1 MRLSHTTRV
10 RTSGYGE
17 YAYVYNTATGYRSL
31 ADGVAPDILEQL
43 RAGATLRELADAI
56 MRTYDVDDRAMVL
69 TDCTLFL
76 AELFRNGCLEDV
88 EPELAQAFE
97 ESAMQMDAAVS
108 ETVGDAKDP
117 DQDFDAELRAV
128 CEQNNTLE
136 HAYFELTYRCNAR
149 CIHCYEEHCPSSA
162 GELTYGELCR
172 VLDELRAMNTMQV
185 TFTGGEVSM
194 RRDFIDICRYATQLG
209 FVVHVYTNGTGFSN
223 DELKALA
230 AMDLG
235 SVSVSLY
242 CPDAASHDAITRL
255 PGSFDRTRAT
265 LAYFKR
271 HGVRT
276 CVKTILL
283 TKTLPGMRELIDL
296 VAAEGHELELSLQVL
311 ASQMGAYDADA
322 LRVHD
327 VDELTSII
335 RYEQEAMGRE
345 TPSIRPGTREHVCG
359 IGRSLNITPTGD
371 ITPCNVLT
379 TPVGNVCKSSIEQ
392 VWCRSRELAVLR
404 CLHRNHLCS
413 KCRSCD
419 LFDYCLYCPG
429 QSWREM
435 GTISVPCPA
444 NCELARAKA
453 RAYGAA
459 GVS

>member
-1 MRLSHTTRV
+1 MKLSHAARI

-31 ADGVAPDILEQL
+31 ADGVAPDILEELQ
-43 RAGATLRELADAI
+43 AGTTLQELADAI
-56 MRTYDVDDRAMVL
+56 MRAYDVDDRTMVL
-69 TDCTLFL
+69 TDCTLLL
-76 AELFRNGCLEDV
+76 AELFRGGCVEEV
-88 EPELAQAFE
+88 EPELARAFE
-97 ESAMQMDAAVS
+97 EFAAQTDAATS
-108 ETVGDAKDP
+108 EAAGNTKSA
-117 DQDFDAELRAV
+117 DQDFDNELRAV

-149 CIHCYEEHCPSSA
+149 CIHCYEEHCASSA
-162 GELTYGELCR
+162 GELTFEEVCR
-172 VLDELRAMNTMQV
+172 ALDELRSMNTMQV

-209 FVVHVYTNGTGFSN
+209 FVVHIYTNGTGFSN
-223 DELKALA
+223 DELEALA

-242 CPDAASHDAITRL
+242 APDAASHDAITRL
-255 PGSFDRTRAT
+255 PGSFGRAHAT
-265 LAYFKR
+265 LAFFKR
-271 HGVRT
+271 LGVRT

-283 TKTLPGMRELIDL
+283 SKTLPGMRELIDL

-311 ASQMGAYDADA
+311 ASQTGAYDADA

-327 VDELTSII
+327 VDELADII
-335 RYEQEAMGRE
+335 RYEQKTMGRE
-345 TPSIRPGTREHVCG
+345 TPSIRPGTRKHVCG
-359 IGRSLNITPTGD
+359 VGRSLNITPIGD

-379 TPVGNVCKSSIEQ
+379 MPVGNVRKACIEQ
-392 VWCRSRELAVLR
+392 VWHRSRELAVLR

-435 GTISVPCPA
+435 GTISIPCPA

-453 RAYGAA
+453 RAYDAA
-459 GVS
+459 SVS

>member
-1 MRLSHTTRV
+1 MKLSQATRV

-17 YAYVYNTATGYRSL
+17 CAYVYNTAIGYRSL

-43 RAGATLRELADAI
+43 QAGTTLRELADAI
-56 MRTYDVDDRAMVL
+56 MRTYNVDDRTVVL

-76 AELFRNGCLEDV
+76 AELFRNGCIEEV
-88 EPELAQAFE
+88 EPELVRAFE

-108 ETVGDAKDP
+108 EAAGDAKDP

-162 GELTYGELCR
+162 GELTFDEVCR
-172 VLDELRAMNTMQV
+172 ALDELRALNTMQV

-194 RRDFIDICRYATQLG
+194 RRDFLDICRYATQLG
-209 FVVHVYTNGTGFSN
+209 FVVHMYTNGTGFLER
-223 DELKALA
+223 ELEALA

-242 CPDAASHDAITRL
+242 GPDAASHDAITRL
-255 PGSFDRTRAT
+255 PGSFDRARAT
-265 LAYFKR
+265 LAFFKR
-271 HGVRT
+271 RGVRT

-283 TKTLPGMRELIDL
+283 AQTLPGMRALIDL

-311 ASQMGAYDADA
+311 ASQTGAYDADA

-327 VDELTSII
+327 IEELTSIM
-335 RYEQEAMGRE
+335 RYEQRAMGRT
-345 TPSIRPGTREHVCG
+345 TPDIRPGSRTHVCG
-359 IGRSLNITPTGD
+359 VGRSLNITSTGD

-379 TPVGNVCKSSIEQ
+379 VPLGNVRETGIER
-392 VWCRSRELAVLR
+392 VWHRSRELALLR
-404 CLHRNHLCS
+404 RLNRRDLCAT
-413 KCRSCD
+413 CQSCD

-429 QSWREM
+429 QSWRER
-435 GTISVPCPA
+435 GLISSPCPA

-453 RAYGAA
+453 RAYGVADA
-459 GVS
+459 

>member
-1 MRLSHTTRV
+1 MKLSHATRI

-31 ADGVAPDILEQL
+31 ADGVAPDILEELQ
-43 RAGATLRELADAI
+43 AGTTLQELADAI
-56 MRTYDVDDRAMVL
+56 MRAYDVDDRTMVL
-69 TDCTLFL
+69 TDCTLLL
-76 AELFRNGCLEDV
+76 AELFRGGCVEEV
-88 EPELAQAFE
+88 EPELARAFDEFAAQA
-97 ESAMQMDAAVS
+97 DAATS
-108 ETVGDAKDP
+108 EAAGNTKSA
-117 DQDFDAELRAV
+117 DQDFDDELRAV

-149 CIHCYEEHCPSSA
+149 CIHCYEEHCASSA
-162 GELTYGELCR
+162 GELTFEEVCR
-172 VLDELRAMNTMQV
+172 ALDELRSMNTMQV

-209 FVVHVYTNGTGFSN
+209 FVVHVYTNGSGFSN
-223 DELKALA
+223 DELEALA

-242 CPDAASHDAITRL
+242 APDAASHDAITRL
-255 PGSFDRTRAT
+255 PGSFGRAHAT
-265 LAYFKR
+265 LAFFKR
-271 HGVRT
+271 LGVRT

-283 TKTLPGMRELIDL
+283 SKTLPGMRELIDL

-311 ASQMGAYDADA
+311 ASQTGAYDADA

-327 VDELTSII
+327 VDELADII
-335 RYEQEAMGRE
+335 RYEQKTMGRE
-345 TPSIRPGTREHVCG
+345 TPSIRPGTRKHVCG
-359 IGRSLNITPTGD
+359 VGRSLNITPIGD

-379 TPVGNVCKSSIEQ
+379 MPVGNVRKACIEQ
-392 VWCRSRELAVLR
+392 VWHRSRELAVLR

-435 GTISVPCPA
+435 GTISIPCPA

-453 RAYGAA
+453 RAYDAA
-459 GVS
+459 SVS

>member
-1 MRLSHTTRV
+1 MKLSHATRV

-31 ADGVAPDILEQL
+31 AEGVAPDILEQL
-43 RAGATLRELADAI
+43 RDGATLHELADAI
-56 MRTYDVDDRAMVL
+56 MRAYDVDDRTMVL

-76 AELFRNGCLEDV
+76 AELFRGGCIEEV
-88 EPELAQAFE
+88 EPELARAFE
-97 ESAMQMDAAVS
+97 ESAAQMDAAAS
-108 ETVGDAKDP
+108 EAGGNTKGP
-117 DQDFDAELRAV
+117 DQDFDDELRAV
-128 CEQNNTLE
+128 CEQSNTLE

-149 CIHCYEEHCPSSA
+149 CIHCYEEHCPNA
-162 GELTYGELCR
+162 PDELTFTEVCHA
-172 VLDELRAMNTMQV
+172 LDELHAMNTMQV

-194 RRDFIDICRYATQLG
+194 RRDFIDICRHAVSLG
-209 FVVHVYTNGTGFSN
+209 FVVHVYTNGTGFTER
-223 DELKALA
+223 ELQALA
-230 AMDLG
+230 SLDLG

-242 CPDAASHDAITRL
+242 GPDAASHDAITCL
-255 PGSFDRTRAT
+255 PGSFDRARAT
-265 LAYFKR
+265 LTFFRR
-271 HGVRT
+271 HAVRT
-276 CVKTILL
+276 RVKTILL

-311 ASQMGAYDADA
+311 ASQTGSYDADA

-327 VDELTSII
+327 VDELADII
-335 RYEQEAMGRE
+335 RYEQKTMGRE
-345 TPSIRPGTREHVCG
+345 TPSIRPGTRKHVCG
-359 IGRSLNITPTGD
+359 VGRSLNITPIGD

-379 TPVGNVCKSSIEQ
+379 MPVGNVRKACIEQ
-392 VWCRSRELAVLR
+392 VWHRSRELAVLR

-435 GTISVPCPA
+435 GAISIPCPA

-453 RAYGAA
+453 RAYDAA
-459 GVS
+459 SVS

>member
-1 MRLSHTTRV
+1 MKLSQATRV

-31 ADGVAPDILEQL
+31 SDGVAPDILEQL
-43 RAGATLRELADAI
+43 QAGATLRELADAI
-56 MRTYDVDDRAMVL
+56 MHAYDVDDRTMVL

-76 AELFRNGCLEDV
+76 SELFRGGCIEEV
-88 EPELAQAFE
+88 EPELARAFA
-97 ESAMQMDAAVS
+97 ESAAQMDATANETAGSAKGS
-108 ETVGDAKDP
+108 E
-117 DQDFDAELRAV
+117 QDFDDELREI
-128 CEQNNTLE
+128 CGQNNTLE

-149 CIHCYEEHCPSSA
+149 CIHCYEEHCPNST
-162 GELTYGELCR
+162 GELAFDEICHTLE
-172 VLDELRAMNTMQV
+172 ELRAMNTMQV

-194 RRDFIDICRYATQLG
+194 RRDFIDICRHATQLG

-223 DELKALA
+223 DELEALA
-230 AMDLG
+230 AMNLG

-242 CPDAASHDAITRL
+242 GPDAAAHDAITRL
-255 PGSFDRTRAT
+255 PGSFDRAHAT
-265 LAYFKR
+265 LAFFKR
-271 HGVRT
+271 HSVRT

-311 ASQMGAYDADA
+311 ASQTGTYDADA

-327 VDELTSII
+327 VEELARII
-335 RYEQEAMGRE
+335 RYEQKAMGRT
-345 TPSIRPGTREHVCG
+345 TPRIEPGTRKHVCG
-359 IGRSLNITPTGD
+359 VGRSLNITPTGD

-379 TPVGNVCKSSIEQ
+379 TPVGNVRKTSVEQ
-392 VWCRSRELAVLR
+392 VWRRSRELAVLR

-435 GTISVPCPA
+435 GTISIPCPA

-459 GVS
+459 DVS